1 MDIKISKKKHS
12 AVHNKVYPK
21 NSPLVFNLRCKMEIY
36 LIFTLCSQFIT
47 GGSLQTPSN
56 AFTAVQDEDDGEYED
71 DQLIKIMMIKT
82 KTAMIYPIG

>member
-47 GGSLQTPSN
+47 ASYQQMIHFWNPSKDIKLSCVMKTP
-56 AFTAVQDEDDGEYED
+56 F
-71 DQLIKIMMIKT
+71 
-82 KTAMIYPIG
+82 